1 MVRPL
6 SQNGRKSAYDH
17 DYEAIAGLRKLA
29 TDLDVAIV
37 VSHHTRKAEAE
48 DLIDKV
54 SGTFGLVGA
63 ADTIIVIERRSGGW
77 IFDVRGRDVTTEE
90 LATKFDKDTCRWV
103 ILGNA
108 TEVHRSA
115 ERDSILNVFKRAQ
128 KFTPEKVTL
137 SPKEVAEALD
147 GDTPTSHLAVKK
159 NMSRMAQNGLLKRE
173 ERRKYSLNQIAT

>member
-1 MVRPL
+1 MNLRSARYCAN
-6 SQNGRKSAYDH
+6 SQSSV
-17 DYEAIAGLRKLA
+17 L
-29 TDLDVAIV
+29 
-37 VSHHTRKAEAE
+37 
-48 DLIDKV
+48 
-54 SGTFGLVGA
+54 
-63 ADTIIVIERRSGGW
+63 
-77 IFDVRGRDVTTEE
+77 
-90 LATKFDKDTCRWV
+90 FDKDTCRWV

-128 KFTPEKVTL
+128 KLTPEKVTL

-173 ERRKYSLNQIAT
+173 ERGKYSLNQIAI